1 MYEMKTDAVR
11 QKISRILKKLRKN
24 LWFLEK

>member
-1 MYEMKTDAVR
+1 MYDMKTDAVR

-24 LWFLEK
+24 LWFLKK